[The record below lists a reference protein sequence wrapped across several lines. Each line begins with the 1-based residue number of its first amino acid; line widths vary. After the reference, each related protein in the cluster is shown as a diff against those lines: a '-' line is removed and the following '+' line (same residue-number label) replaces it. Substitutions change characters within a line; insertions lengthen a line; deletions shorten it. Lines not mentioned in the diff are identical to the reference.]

1 MKKWKSHLVKQDYQ
15 KQKIDFDNSPA
26 KLDSLHICGE
36 SRKHVTCD
44 FLDSGKIGI
53 ETLMQA
59 FSFFSGMTQD
69 EKSQMIKAYKNG
81 EFDRHKGQ
89 NFWQQERETAG
100 ICCIFLFFLLALYF
114 RYSILAF
121 HLLPAKPAKNKR
133 KGRRQLPANL
143 PLLLFL
149 NTYQILEYLTKISS
163 FAFLIS
169 LFSSSLM
176 TAACTA
182 AATATIIQSHI
193 LHTSCFRYIIFF

>member
-1 MKKWKSHLVKQDYQ
+1 MTNLTIMDG
-15 KQKIDFDNSPA
+15 IDNSPA

-89 NFWQQERETAG
+89 NSDSKREKQRASAVS
-100 ICCIFLFFLLALYF
+100 FSFF
-114 RYSILAF
+114 
-121 HLLPAKPAKNKR
+121 
-133 KGRRQLPANL
+133 
-143 PLLLFL
+143 
-149 NTYQILEYLTKISS
+149 
-163 FAFLIS
+163 
-169 LFSSSLM
+169 
-176 TAACTA
+176 C
-182 AATATIIQSHI
+182 
-193 LHTSCFRYIIFF
+193 